1 MSSEYLLMG
10 GGGGGKTTFMGGLLY
25 YLEYVSDLTEGVDY
39 DIKYV
44 YREDVVQKHIK
55 NEMWPPA
62 GKQYPKKTY
71 GTDPYIV
78 KIYFYEGSLLPR
90 EISIEIMD
98 IPGEKQEPDETSRS
112 LFAGMKS
119 FIPRVTTRQQELVRK
134 YRNELKPKIESDED
148 MSVPQWEDLFRYRYL
163 RSDSVI
169 LMFNLYKLEHGDYE
183 GDPKV
188 LHEDWLDV
196 ASGKQRKLILVSAC
210 DIADY
215 DPDTFDGGQPSLLSG
230 TVRDT
235 DLVQQIRDSTVGGSK
250 ASRLLKQVTD
260 ADSDFSLLGLSV
272 PAENPKL
279 SDTIRT
285 NGAGELD
292 IRGFER
298 VVQWLKQ

>member
-10 GGGGGKTTFMGGLLY
+10 GQNGGKTTFTGALLY
-25 YLEYVSDLTEGVDY
+25 YLEHVSDLTEGVDY
-39 DIKYV
+39 DVKYV
-44 YREDVVQKHIK
+44 YRKDVVKTQIEDK
-55 NEMWPPA
+55 MWPPA
-62 GKQYPKKTY
+62 GNKYPPKTDAS
-71 GTDPYIV
+71 DPYIL

-98 IPGEKQEPDETSRS
+98 IPGEKQQPSGTSRS

-119 FIPRVTTRQQELVRK
+119 FVPGITTEQQELVRT
-134 YRNELKPKIESDED
+134 YRDELKPKIESDAD
-148 MSVPQWEDLFRYRYL
+148 MTTSQWEDLFRYRYL

-169 LMFNLYKLEHGDYE
+169 LMFNLYKLEHDDSA

-188 LHEDWLDV
+188 LDEDWLDV

-210 DIADY
+210 DVVDY
-215 DPDTFDGGQPSLLSG
+215 DPGEFDGGQPSILSG

-235 DLVQQIRDSTVGGSK
+235 DLVQRIRDSAVGGSR

-260 ADSDFSLLGLSV
+260 ADSDFSLLGVSV
-272 PAENPKL
+272 PAENPEL
-279 SDTIRT
+279 SDTIRKDS
-285 NGAGELD
+285 AGKLD

-298 VVQWLKQ
+298 VVEWLKQ

>member
-10 GGGGGKTTFMGGLLY
+10 GQNGGKTTFTGALLY

-44 YREDVVQKHIK
+44 YREDVVQEQIK
-55 NEMWPPA
+55 DEMWPPA
-62 GKQYPKKTY
+62 GNRYPKKTDAS
-71 GTDPYIV
+71 DPYIV

-98 IPGEKQEPDETSRS
+98 IPGEKQEPAGASRS
-112 LFAGMKS
+112 LFAGIKS
-119 FIPRVTTRQQELVRK
+119 LLPSVTTEQQELVQK
-134 YRNELKPKIESDED
+134 YRDELKPKIESDMG
-148 MSVPQWEDLFRYRYL
+148 MSISQWEDLFRYRYL

-169 LMFNLYKLEHGDYE
+169 LMFNLYKMEHDDSV

-188 LHEDWLDV
+188 LDEDWLDV

-210 DIADY
+210 DVVDY
-215 DPDTFDGGQPSLLSG
+215 EPETFDGGQPSILSG

-260 ADSDFSLLGLSV
+260 ADSDFSLLGVSV

-298 VVQWLKQ
+298 VIQWLKQ

>member
-1 MSSEYLLMG
+1 MSSENLLMG
-10 GGGGGKTTFMGGLLY
+10 GGGGGKTTFVGGLLY
-25 YLEYVSDLTEGVDY
+25 YLERVSDLTEGVDY

-44 YREDVVQKHIK
+44 YREDVVREQIK
-55 NEMWPPA
+55 DKMWPPA
-62 GKQYPKKTY
+62 GKKYPKKTDD
-71 GTDPYIV
+71 TDSYIV

-90 EISIEIMD
+90 EFSIEIMD

-119 FIPRVTTRQQELVRK
+119 FLPGITTEQQELVRK
-134 YRNELKPKIESDED
+134 YRDELKPKIESDDD
-148 MSVPQWEDLFRYRYL
+148 MSIPQWEDLFRYRYL

-169 LMFNLYKLEHGDYE
+169 LMFNLYKLEYDDSE

-188 LHEDWLDV
+188 LDEDWLDV

-210 DIADY
+210 DIAEY
-215 DPDTFDGGQPSLLSG
+215 DPETFEGGQPSILSG
-230 TVRDT
+230 TIRDT

-260 ADSDFSLLGLSV
+260 ADSDFSLLGVSV
-272 PAENPKL
+272 PAENPEM
-279 SDTIRT
+279 SETIRT
-285 NGAGELD
+285 DGAGELD

-298 VVQWLKQ
+298 VIQWLKQ